1 MSSRAATS
9 RLAPLEGPYEPVL
22 ARTLERMMPPGV
34 EPLRLF
40 RTVAHN
46 RHILEKL
53 RSTGAYLLNFGAVD
67 PADREIV
74 IHRTCALCGCEYE
87 WGVHVLA
94 FGRPLGLSE
103 KQISATVLGDDRDPA
118 WSERQALL
126 VALADELHDTA
137 TISDELWRALRGH
150 YSEAQLIELIAL
162 VGQYHLVSYLAN
174 GLGVRCEEGAARF
187 PATSPPSP
195 APRAPLR

>member
-1 MSSRAATS
+1 MTKPDDYLWDRSGDADPDVAN
-9 RLAPLEGPYEPVL
+9 
-22 ARTLERMMPPGV
+22 TLERMMPPGV

-74 IHRTCALCGCEYE
+74 IHRTCARCGCEYE

-103 KQISATVLGDDRDPA
+103 KQISATVLGDQSDPA
-118 WSERQALL
+118 WS
-126 VALADELHDTA
+126 
-137 TISDELWRALRGH
+137 
-150 YSEAQLIELIAL
+150 
-162 VGQYHLVSYLAN
+162 
-174 GLGVRCEEGAARF
+174 
-187 PATSPPSP
+187 
-195 APRAPLR
+195 